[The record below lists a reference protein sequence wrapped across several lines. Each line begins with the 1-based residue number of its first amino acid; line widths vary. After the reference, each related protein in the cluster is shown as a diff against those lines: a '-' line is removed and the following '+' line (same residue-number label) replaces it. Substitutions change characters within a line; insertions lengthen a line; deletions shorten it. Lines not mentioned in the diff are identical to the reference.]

1 MNPTDYPIHPMANQL
16 PMMNER
22 EFEALKKSIARDGLQ
37 VPILLSMKGHVIDGR
52 NRLKACHET
61 GIEPRFIN
69 LNDYLKEYQDYV
81 FKFDI
86 YNHENTTGLAVAL
99 DKNEEAIIP
108 ELIKILNIN
117 RRHLT
122 EFEKYERLGAF
133 NAFVEHGTN
142 RHEVKSGWES
152 RWADSGHLETEE
164 PSQDEPP
171 SEPEPAPVAKPVVTN
186 EQAAKEL
193 GISTGK
199 LKQIKHIDKHADP
212 EIKEQL
218 RSDKISVNAAYEK
231 VREKTQPKPEPPPQQ
246 QEPPQQPEVEQ
257 EAVSPYAEKKQEV
270 DDLLDAPIKSISRIS
285 NKMKDIN
292 DLLYQIPYDEFMPY
306 NPEAVVDHF
315 YSFYKELER
324 FAEYFKINI
333 KEYGNKKK

>member
-1 MNPTDYPIHPMANQL
+1 MANQL

-133 NAFVEHGTN
+133 NDFANIGAAGH
-142 RHEVKSGWES
+142 VKISKC
-152 RWADSGHLETEE
+152 ADSAHLEVEE

-171 SEPEPAPVAKPVVTN
+171 SEPEPAPVPKPVVTN
-186 EQAAKEL
+186 QQAAKEL
-193 GISTGK
+193 DISTGK

-218 RSDKISVNAAYEK
+218 RSDKISVDAAYKK
-231 VREKTQPKPEPPPQQ
+231 VREKTQPKPETPPQQ

-257 EAVSPYAEKKQEV
+257 QAVS
-270 DDLLDAPIKSISRIS
+270 
-285 NKMKDIN
+285 
-292 DLLYQIPYDEFMPY
+292 
-306 NPEAVVDHF
+306 H
-315 YSFYKELER
+315 YSEEKELITEHLIKIDR
-324 FAEYFKINI
+324 ICNKLQTETNAIVENLKTIPKEEFSVYNTDAVLSTFKEIYSDIGFILDYFNI
-333 KEYGNKKK
+333 KPKQNDNKK